1 MQGSTSLRR
10 GGWFLFSFFFLSA
23 FWVLI
28 SFWICPQRHKA
39 VFGKRQLRLP
49 NPFVMPGQ
57 LGLKA
62 QTAAHPWG
70 RAALLLLNCFK
81 VPVCDMKHAVKWI
94 YSRCPCKF
102 PSALP
107 STWRWLTRQ
116 GSSVPAASLAAWRSG
131 MVAHLGLQFGGVTIT
146 RPGGCPQVL
155 PSAVWGEESSQW
167 GPRGWL
173 ASLGLGKGCVS
184 PSWGFGGILILVAG
198 GHLSPWKVSILRL
211 GDLHPWSLGNLHPQ
225 GCEGPWVLGIHIL
238 RVRGIPVLGVRRT
251 AILDVWGSP
260 SLESGDLHPQGW
272 GNPPT
277 WG

>member
-81 VPVCDMKHAVKWI
+81 VPVCDMKHAVK
-94 YSRCPCKF
+94 
-102 PSALP
+102 
-107 STWRWLTRQ
+107 
-116 GSSVPAASLAAWRSG
+116 
-131 MVAHLGLQFGGVTIT
+131 
-146 RPGGCPQVL
+146 
-155 PSAVWGEESSQW
+155 
-167 GPRGWL
+167 
-173 ASLGLGKGCVS
+173 
-184 PSWGFGGILILVAG
+184 
-198 GHLSPWKVSILRL
+198 
-211 GDLHPWSLGNLHPQ
+211 
-225 GCEGPWVLGIHIL
+225 
-238 RVRGIPVLGVRRT
+238 
-251 AILDVWGSP
+251 
-260 SLESGDLHPQGW
+260 
-272 GNPPT
+272 
-277 WG
+277 